1 MSEVMSDESAVLT
14 AFICLVIVVALLVHL
29 TSDPT
34 KAQLKEYE
42 DGNTNNF

>member
-1 MSEVMSDESAVLT
+1 MSDEQAAFT
-14 AFICLVIVVALLVHL
+14 AFICLAIVVCLLVHL
-29 TSDPT
+29 ISDPT